1 MNNEDEAQ
9 KLADII
15 EKDPKIGASS
25 PGYYTQGD
33 DRQFEDIV
41 KAVEILVGNQNK
53 RYTPA
58 LDDKNE
64 APQAVEEVVQ
74 AVEDN
79 IATHNEVWA
88 IDQILEE
95 DKNPHL
101 QDEPQDELHDTSSPQ
116 MTVLELMIREA
127 LPDLLKDWMDNN
139 MEAIAAEM
147 IRRDALHDAVAKVW
161 SKEMKNSS

>member
-15 EKDPKIGASS
+15 EKDTKIGASS

-101 QDEPQDELHDTSSPQ
+101 QDALHDTSSPQ